1 METRVEQT
9 NQCLAYHLKD
19 VHLPK
24 FANQDRSL
32 VQCGSEF
39 KSLVSFNARN
49 GHIQGIIES
58 IGDENKIQTWI
69 KVDHFVIDFSPLIL
83 NSNLHSWR
91 DQKPPRIFTEFEL
104 SEYLLCITQK
114 YSSNMENFTGI
125 LNVIEVMYEKTKRM
139 YGFLF
144 AFFVLFF
151 FIPFLVQIFLFRDFA
166 LGVLACNG
174 SCLFCSFVFFLIE
187 LIQLRESG
195 RKKYWSSLYNRF
207 EFSLFPLHALYFA
220 ARYLYPKSMLPEDLK
235 PGDESAPPLYII
247 SNVSLLT
254 SIVLFWSI
262 VKVLYFLRVYDK
274 FGLILSLISQ
284 CFRDV
289 SFFSIFLFFWI
300 FIFGCWYQIL
310 GVDAQTKDFPM
321 VNKFL
326 VFFLENFKNAVAN
339 LDSPELGFWEK
350 QTGNPTVSTVMVYA
364 CWLIWM
370 LNQFFILVILLNFL
384 IAIICQSYD
393 EVLSKQ
399 IVTKYTKKCELN
411 RECRLLLKTLGSLPR
426 FESFVLT
433 ANVFASLE
441 LQEWQGYV
449 QTIRSFVSTQNKQ
462 VREQVHHEIQNIH
475 TQIEYFETNVQ
486 TELNAEMQKT
496 KSRINNVI
504 A

>member
-1 METRVEQT
+1 MG
-9 NQCLAYHLKD
+9 YHLKD

-24 FANQDRSL
+24 FAHHDRSL

-39 KSLVSFNARN
+39 KSLVSFNARS

-58 IGDENKIQTWI
+58 IGDENKIQSWV
-69 KVDHFVIDFSPLIL
+69 KVDHFVLDFSPLIL

-91 DQKPPRIFTEFEL
+91 NQKPPRIFTEFEL
-104 SEYLLCITQK
+104 SEYLLSITRK
-114 YSSNMENFTGI
+114 YTSDMENFTGI
-125 LNVIEVMYEKTKRM
+125 LNVIEAMYDKTRLV
-139 YGFLF
+139 YSRLF
-144 AFFVLFF
+144 AFFVVFF
-151 FIPFLVQIFLFRDFA
+151 FIPFLAQIFLIGNSA

-174 SCLFCSFVFFLIE
+174 SCLFCSFVFFVIE

-195 RKKYWSSLYNRF
+195 RRKYWLSLYNRF

-220 ARYLYPKSMLPEDLK
+220 ARYLYPESMLPQDLK
-235 PGDESAPPLYII
+235 PGDSSAPPLYII
-247 SNVSLLT
+247 SNISLLT
-254 SIVLFWSI
+254 SIVLFWSV

-274 FGLILSLISQ
+274 FALILSLITQ

-289 SFFSIFLFFWI
+289 SFFSMFLFFWV

-310 GVDAQTKDFPM
+310 GVEARTEDFPM
-321 VNKFL
+321 INKFL

-339 LDSPELGFWEK
+339 LGSPELGFWEK
-350 QTGNPTVSTVMVYA
+350 QTENPAVSSVMVYI
-364 CWLIWM
+364 CWIIWM

-384 IAIICQSYD
+384 IAIICQSYE

-411 RECRLLLKTLGSLPR
+411 RECRLLLRTLGGLQR

-433 ANVFASLE
+433 ANVFASLD

-449 QTIRSFVSTQNKQ
+449 QTIRSFVS
-462 VREQVHHEIQNIH
+462 
-475 TQIEYFETNVQ
+475 
-486 TELNAEMQKT
+486 A
-496 KSRINNVI
+496 
-504 A
+504 